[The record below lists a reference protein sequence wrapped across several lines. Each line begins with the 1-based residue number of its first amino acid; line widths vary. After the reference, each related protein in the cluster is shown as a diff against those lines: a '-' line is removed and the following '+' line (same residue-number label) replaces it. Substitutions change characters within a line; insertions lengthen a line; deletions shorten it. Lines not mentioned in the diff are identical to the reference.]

1 VTSTDG
7 HVILPVGPP
16 IERGFAAAAFAFFL
30 IAPLIA
36 LARDCVNAPA
46 SEGTLQ
52 GGQRRGQSACVVFG
66 RDGAVPTF
74 GGDGISGADVGTA
87 LRAFAH
93 PTRAR
98 ALMAKALEIDPQL
111 LQT

>member
-87 LRAFAH
+87 LL
-93 PTRAR
+93 PTLRAR

-111 LQT
+111 SQT